1 MVVLFLLCFRVP
13 AFSLKVAQTAA
24 SNHLCEIK
32 GKCVAF
38 TGFLFY
44 DSIHADEAENTAP
57 GRKKNWRKT
66 AWEVHP
72 VTSYEVLD
80 DDECP

>member
-1 MVVLFLLCFRVP
+1 MK
-13 AFSLKVAQTAA
+13 A
-24 SNHLCEIK
+24 EIK

-57 GRKKNWRKT
+57 GRKGNWRKT

-72 VTSYEVLD
+72 VTFYEVLD
-80 DDECP
+80 DAECP